1 MHVIVREAGK
11 RLKFIHGNMEKL
23 QSDIFEDHDLRK
35 SFWKEDESR
44 SFDPI
49 GVCLSSKTPSCLETV
64 TRERF
69 IFSSFDIVIIDHW
82 RPHQHRPNDIYG
94 ILKEVLRRRE
104 DDHRWHGWT
113 WGRIIG
119 DKHICSNPSTSSH
132 RQLFIL
138 VIVVNILWFFKDLI
152 LIIGHICQN
161 LATSSHELLQ
171 YSSHRASFDPCSCS

>member
-1 MHVIVREAGK
+1 MHVIMRVVRVPNLYFGSVYNTVGEPDYHVRGWIK
-11 RLKFIHGNMEKL
+11 KWEKDWNSFTVTWRSCH
-23 QSDIFEDHDLRK
+23 QTFLRIMTWERA
-35 SFWKEDESR
+35 SKEDESR
-44 SFDPI
+44 SFGPI

-138 VIVVNILWFFKDLI
+138 IIVF
-152 LIIGHICQN
+152 
-161 LATSSHELLQ
+161 
-171 YSSHRASFDPCSCS
+171 